1 MRKRFRGPVEH
12 LTRSPVRIRVTI
24 AAALVSL
31 AAGLI
36 GSVFFVTTIRKNLE
50 QSVQTSA
57 VQQAQ
62 ALVAQLRNGATPG
75 QTAISGQ
82 DDVVTQIV
90 DAGGR
95 VVAGDFASQDRRLAR
110 RPGVASGVR
119 LNGAYVDPLSYLASP
134 SVVDLIRLAPLGAP

>member
-1 MRKRFRGPVEH
+1 MRERFRRPVEH

-36 GSVFFVTTIRKNLE
+36 ASVFFVTMIRKNLE

-62 ALVAQLRNGATPG
+62 ELVA
-75 QTAISGQ
+75 
-82 DDVVTQIV
+82 
-90 DAGGR
+90 
-95 VVAGDFASQDRRLAR
+95 
-110 RPGVASGVR
+110 
-119 LNGAYVDPLSYLASP
+119 
-134 SVVDLIRLAPLGAP
+134 